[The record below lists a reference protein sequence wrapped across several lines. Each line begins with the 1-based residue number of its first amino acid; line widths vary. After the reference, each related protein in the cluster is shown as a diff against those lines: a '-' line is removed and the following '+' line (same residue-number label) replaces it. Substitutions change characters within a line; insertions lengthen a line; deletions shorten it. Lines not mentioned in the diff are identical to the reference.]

1 MCRVCL
7 ARLCLVALLLMV
19 PNAGPARAAQGGPDG
34 EAAQITFS
42 GRVLDAQGQPI
53 SDVKVT
59 RYQLNYGASVY
70 MRQAALIDEKTTGAD
85 GAFTFTAFKDLGTYR
100 DSSIIARKDGLAMGW
115 AVWRMRE
122 DAQTNITLG
131 EPKELA
137 GEVVDENGAA
147 VADAR
152 VSIALAIIGEE
163 EDRRYVTSYVA
174 PDLLNVETDDNGR
187 FAFANM
193 PAEASFEFLVEKPG
207 RATLCTFDSAAYR
220 EGKLHFVPG
229 QADIRLVV
237 PPEAKI
243 EGVVV
248 AKTDGKPVAGVE
260 LMARPD
266 QQGLPLLAERIASA
280 ADGTFSIG
288 GLAAGS
294 YSVQLMPVMEGVAE
308 WVAAPAH
315 VTLETGQTGGDV
327 RIEVSKGGL
336 LAVVVRDDG
345 NERIEA
351 ARISIRDPQSN
362 QYYSSTTDPN
372 GVARIRLMPGDY
384 ELAGAYKEGYTHP
397 DDRES
402 FTIGQDETKQLER
415 TLSGLP
421 TITGVVYDDAGE
433 PLEGVEVKI
442 MPHGGGRETH
452 MSDTEGKFTVT
463 WDPRYWSS
471 DTVHCL
477 VARHKERNLAV
488 AEIAGEAGSTPAPA
502 RRLRPRIGA
511 VAQLAGEAGST
522 AELKLRPGATFTGEV
537 VDPNGRGIAGAELR
551 IMLCVANWGSM
562 LESSRDVRTDTKGKF
577 EVPAIPPDQRY
588 NVTALAQGYG
598 QCEIDLEESRVVGGD
613 RVEVGRFELALA
625 NMSVTGLVVDAEGK
639 PVPNAGVH
647 CYGDG
652 RTGQPEVRTQADA
665 EGKFTLDGVCAGR
678 IRINANSRVAGTYV
692 YGNIETEGGATDV
705 EIVVAERSSGQRY
718 VPKKPKPLIGK
729 PLPELKELGIEL
741 PAEAESNMLLVCF
754 WDMNQRPSRYCV
766 TQLMNQ
772 AAQWEAKKVVVI
784 LVQAAETEEGALEQ
798 WAQKSNVSFP
808 LGRITG
814 DVEKTRFNWAVVS
827 LPHLIL
833 TDADHKVVAEGF
845 SLREL
850 DERIEKASSQ

>member
-7 ARLCLVALLLMV
+7 AWLCVVVLLSAV
-19 PNAGPARAAQGGPDG
+19 FNVGPAAGQTRIRRVARSGSDD
-34 EAAQITFS
+34 ETAQITFS
-42 GRVLDAQGQPI
+42 GRVLDARGQPI
-53 SDVKVT
+53 PDVKLT
-59 RYQLNYGASVY
+59 RYQLTYGGSPY
-70 MRQAALIDEKTTGAD
+70 LRQADLMEERSTSAD
-85 GAFTFTAFKDLGTYR
+85 GAFTFTAPGESDTYR
-100 DSSIIARKDGLAMGW
+100 ESSIIARKDGLAMGW
-115 AVWRMRE
+115 AVWQMRE
-122 DAQTNITLG
+122 NEQIDITLG

-137 GEVVDENGAA
+137 GEVFDENGAA

-152 VSIALAIIGEE
+152 VSITLAIIGEA
-163 EDRRYVTSYVA
+163 EDRRYVTSWVT
-174 PDLLNVETDDNGR
+174 PDLLNVKTDGSGR
-187 FAFANM
+187 FAFTNM

-207 RATLCTFDSAAYR
+207 RATLCTFDSGAYR

-266 QQGLPLLAERIASA
+266 QRELPLPPEQIASA
-280 ADGTFSIG
+280 ANGTFSIG
-288 GLAAGS
+288 GLAAGG

-315 VTLETGQTGGDV
+315 VTLEAGQTGGDV
-327 RIEVSKGGL
+327 RIEVSRGGL
-336 LAVVVRDDG
+336 LEVVVTDAG
-345 NERIEA
+345 NRRIEA
-351 ARISIRDPQSN
+351 ARISILDPQSN
-362 QYYSSTTDPN
+362 QYYNSTTDPN

-384 ELAGAYKEGYTHP
+384 ELTGVYKQGYTHP

-402 FTIGQDETKQLER
+402 FTVEVDKTKQLER

-442 MPHGGGRETH
+442 MPQGGGREKQ
-452 MSDTEGKFTVT
+452 MSDAEGKFTVT
-463 WDPRYWSS
+463 WDPRYRSS
-471 DTVHCL
+471 DTVRCL
-477 VARHKERNLAV
+477 VARHTGRNL
-488 AEIAGEAGSTPAPA
+488 
-502 RRLRPRIGA
+502 A
-511 VAQLAGEAGST
+511 VAQLAGEASST
-522 AELKLRPGATFTGEV
+522 AELKLRPGVTLTGEV

-551 IMLCVANWGSM
+551 IMLRVSNWGST
-562 LESSRDVRTDTKGKF
+562 LESSRDVRTDTEGKF
-577 EVPAIPPDQRY
+577 EVPAIPSDQQY
-588 NVTALAQGYG
+588 NVTALARGYG
-598 QCEIDLEESRVVGGD
+598 QREIDLEESRVVAGD
-613 RVEVGRFELALA
+613 RVDVGRFELALA
-625 NMSVTGLVVDAEGK
+625 NLSVTGAVVDAEGE
-639 PVPNAGVH
+639 PVPNAGVR

-652 RTGQPEVRTQADA
+652 ETGQPEVRTQADA

-678 IRINANSRVAGTYV
+678 IRINADSRTGGIQV
-692 YGNIETEGGATDV
+692 YGSVETEGGATDV
-705 EIVVAERSSGQRY
+705 KIVVAERGSGQRY
-718 VPKKPKPLIGK
+718 VPKKPQPLAGK
-729 PLPELKELGIEL
+729 PLPGLEELGIEL
-741 PAEAESNMLLVCF
+741 PAEAEGNMLLVCF

-766 TQLMNQ
+766 TRLMNQ
-772 AAQWEAKKVVVI
+772 AAQWEAKKVVVV
-784 LVQAAETEEGALEQ
+784 LVQAAETEEEALEQ
-798 WAQKSNVSFP
+798 WAEKSKVSFP

-845 SLREL
+845 SLRAL
-850 DERIEKASSQ
+850 DEEIEKASRQ